1 MKRKVVAIILAAAL
15 EYQANHPV
23 AVTAGLSVSGGFG
36 PIGLPISMYVD
47 GTYAGQAVTSAQG
60 FFVFSYPGMSVGIH
74 TLAASFAGNAQY
86 GPSTSMPY
94 RISVVDVLPQ

>member
-1 MKRKVVAIILAAAL
+1 MKKKVVAIILAAAL

-47 GTYAGQAVTSAQG
+47 GAYAGQAVTSAQG
-60 FFVFSYPGMSVGIH
+60 FFVFRYPACQS
-74 TLAASFAGNAQY
+74 ASTHSPQASQATR
-86 GPSTSMPY
+86 STDHQPACHIASAW
-94 RISVVDVLPQ
+94 